1 MSRVEVSSSLSL
13 THAIETA
20 SLETYA
26 PWQRLIVRKLELG
39 HIEVQSCGLK
49 LLAPDFIFMLKRH
62 DRVAL
67 DAQGWL
73 SEALCAGVRHIGCEG
88 MRLPVPCSTW
98 W

>member
-1 MSRVEVSSSLSL
+1 MPRVEVGSSLSL

-20 SLETYA
+20 LPETYA

-39 HIEVQSCGLK
+39 HVEVQSCGLK

-62 DRVAL
+62 DRTVL

-73 SEALCAGVRHIGCEG
+73 SEAVGAGVRHIGCEG